1 MSSSFWWNNEDF
13 KNVVIK
19 SKPYNSSTTL
29 YLDSGD
35 SGSGQDNKASTDNAK
50 AALLALGYK

>member
-13 KNVVIK
+13 KGKVVY
-19 SKPYNSSTTL
+19 SKPYDPSTTL

-35 SGSGQDNKASTDNAK
+35 SGPSQDNKASTDNAK
-50 AALLALGYK
+50 VALIGRGYV